1 MGYTAWGSQFQSM
14 DLPLTRTQAQVRPFL
29 VHLDQ
34 LAIAVDLQ
42 ILDRSRKAVSSSLD
56 AAVMKALSHMGKSAC
71 RQVFQRHHSPL
82 FVLNTVCRFLECEVR
97 SLGSENKGVCRRMVD
112 EVSQLLD
119 EV

>member
-1 MGYTAWGSQFQSM
+1 M

-56 AAVMKALSHMGKSAC
+56 AAVMKALSHMGRSA
-71 RQVFQRHHSPL
+71 
-82 FVLNTVCRFLECEVR
+82 
-97 SLGSENKGVCRRMVD
+97 
-112 EVSQLLD
+112 
-119 EV
+119 